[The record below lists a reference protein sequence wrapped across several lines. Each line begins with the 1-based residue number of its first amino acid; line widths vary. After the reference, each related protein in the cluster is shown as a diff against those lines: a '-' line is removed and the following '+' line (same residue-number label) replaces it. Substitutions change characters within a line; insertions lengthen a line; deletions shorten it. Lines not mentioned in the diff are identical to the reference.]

1 MLLSIKK
8 ILLNKEWVLYFL
20 DNKIRMLFDVENRV
34 VKVKE
39 RLFKIYMELWLLNEW
54 SLYIFL
60 LMIYGNL
67 DLL

>member
-60 LMIYGNL
+60 LMIYGNI